1 MESKPVIVAKATS
14 DYSQGKMECNPVT
27 TAKSTSADSSSPSPV
42 EIVDGNSSPQKI
54 ENTPVTTA
62 EATNGDSLSSDEE
75 APSKTRRHFEVSDIV
90 AEADANTPTT
100 NYKRLFLCWLRGFVW
115 VCECDG

>member
-14 DYSQGKMECNPVT
+14 DYSQGKMECNQVT

-54 ENTPVTTA
+54 ENTHVATA
-62 EATNGDSLSSDEE
+62 EATNGDSLSPVEM
-75 APSKTRRHFEVSDIV
+75 ARRFRS
-90 AEADANTPTT
+90 TPR
-100 NYKRLFLCWLRGFVW
+100 KR
-115 VCECDG
+115 E